1 MKKKDGFTILEM
13 LFALGIIIPA
23 IFAVIGIN
31 YYMIHASENARQATT
46 ALQDAHSV
54 IEGIRNSSAQGL
66 SRVIANYP
74 NGQAVA
80 AFTGLNLTN
89 ERITVSYAN
98 VNADP
103 LVVTVTVTWTDPG
116 GGDIRT
122 RVLETQVTQ
131 R

>member
-1 MKKKDGFTILEM
+1 V
-13 LFALGIIIPA
+13 LFALGIIVPA

-54 IEGIRNSSAQGL
+54 IEGIRNSSKQGL
-66 SRVIANYP
+66 SQVLADYP
-74 NGQAVA
+74 DGQAVGGFA
-80 AFTGLNLTN
+80 NLTN
-89 ERITVSYAN
+89 ERIEVDYAE
-98 VNADP
+98 VTDDP

-116 GGDIRT
+116 GGDIRR